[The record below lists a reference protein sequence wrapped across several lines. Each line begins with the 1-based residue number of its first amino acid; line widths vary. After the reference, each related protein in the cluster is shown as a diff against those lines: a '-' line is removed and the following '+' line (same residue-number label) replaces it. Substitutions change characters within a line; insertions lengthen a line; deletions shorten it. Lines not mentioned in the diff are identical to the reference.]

1 MKTLFSFFTL
11 LILIS
16 PCVSN
21 LMAKHDSERKTP
33 FSNHGESHQNQ
44 PYVHFRS
51 RRHRNYFI
59 PEECTMLCP
68 ERCLRKH
75 RLMVFCSIPQHICRC
90 SSFQIRSPHIATS
103 PKQSLNK

>member
-1 MKTLFSFFTL
+1 MKTLFLFFTL

-21 LMAKHDSERKTP
+21 LMAKHDDSERKTP
-33 FSNHGESHQNQ
+33 FSNNHGKNHQNQ

-51 RRHRNYFI
+51 NRNYFI

-68 ERCLRKH
+68 ERCLRKR
-75 RLMVFCSIPQHICRC
+75 RLMVSCSIPQHVCRC

-103 PKQSLNK
+103 PKQS